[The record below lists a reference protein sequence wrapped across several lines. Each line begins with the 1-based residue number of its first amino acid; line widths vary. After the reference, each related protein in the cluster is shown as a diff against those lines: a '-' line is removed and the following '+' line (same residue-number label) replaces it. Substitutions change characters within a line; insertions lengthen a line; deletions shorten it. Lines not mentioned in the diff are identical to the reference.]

1 MQSESETRDELPEI
15 ITEKV
20 AQAEKKFD
28 GSVRSLEQLE
38 VYHRVK
44 EFYHESNQKFIVFKG
59 HSSEKYGDFIVTINF
74 SLKEALNPDKSVK
87 KLELIDFTVQVI
99 MNPAGVDNFPLT
111 ADDVKFGS
119 RERSLVRSLNDP
131 DGPQKADNNC
141 DMSIILHPDNFNLPH
156 AAFGEYDESNKH
168 IYIFNGK
175 IIEMMALKQITGNVL
190 SYLQEVLL
198 LKTSYIEKMTNVWVK
213 ILNNL

>member
-1 MQSESETRDELPEI
+1 M
-15 ITEKV
+15 
-20 AQAEKKFD
+20 KFD
-28 GSVRSLEQLE
+28 DSVKSLEQLE
-38 VYHRVK
+38 FYHRVK
-44 EFYHESNQKFIVFKG
+44 EFYHECNQKFIVFKG
-59 HSSEKYGDFIVTINF
+59 HTSEKYGDFIVTMNF

-87 KLELIDFTVQVI
+87 KVEMIDFAVQVI

-111 ADDVKFGS
+111 ADDVRPGS
-119 RERSLVRSLNDP
+119 RNTSLVRSPNDV
-131 DGPQKADNNC
+131 DRPQRADSNC
-141 DMSIILHPDNFNLPH
+141 DLSIILHPDTFNFPH